1 MTQTG
6 EQEQVQSKRVE
17 NDPEEGRFL
26 SRDEHPISRKSIPE
40 NVLKVLYRLHRNG
53 YRAYLCGGSVRDL
66 LLGRQP
72 KDFDVVTDARPQEIR
87 RLFRNSRVIG
97 RRFRLV
103 HILFQDFVVEVSTF
117 RREPDA
123 SSPAETETGDLLV
136 RDDNVFGSP
145 VQDSRRRDFTV
156 NGLFY
161 DIGTFTV
168 IDYVGGIE
176 DLNSRLIRVIGDPD
190 IRFREDPVRMMR
202 AIEFAARLDFEIE
215 ADTWDAIQRHHEDIL
230 KASPAR
236 VTDEILE
243 LLRRGMS
250 LESMHLMDETKLL
263 HALLPELARLIESDD
278 GDYHWKML
286 EVLDRTIMSGRNVSD
301 VVLLSVIL
309 VPLVFRLIDKREQE
323 LGERLSPG
331 EIVPFIRDYLE
342 LILERLVMPAWMRH
356 EVEQNIELLWRMRE
370 APSEKKRD
378 WRIVLRERFVDALA
392 LFELYSFS
400 SGQYVDEF
408 RQWRDLA
415 HRVRS
420 SHEKMKKPRRR
431 RKRKPKS

>member
-1 MTQTG
+1 MTRSN
-6 EQEQVQSKRVE
+6 EQEQLHPNVAENHSVE
-17 NDPEEGRFL
+17 GTFL
-26 SRDEHPISRKSIPE
+26 SREDHPISRKNIPE

-53 YRAYLCGGSVRDL
+53 YKAYLCGGSVRDL

-72 KDFDVVTDARPQEIR
+72 KDFDVVTDARPQQIR
-87 RLFRNSRVIG
+87 RLFRNSRIIG

-103 HILFQDFVVEVSTF
+103 HVLFQDFVVEVSTF
-117 RREPDA
+117 RREPEA
-123 SSPAETETGDLLV
+123 QTTEDDLLV

-145 VQDSRRRDFTV
+145 VQDARRRDFTV

-161 DIGTFTV
+161 DIGDFTV

-202 AIEFAARLDFEIE
+202 ALEFAARLDFEIE
-215 ADTWDAIQRHHEDIL
+215 ADTWDSIHKHHDEIL

-250 LESMHLMDETKLL
+250 LESMHLMEATGLL
-263 HALLPELARLIESDD
+263 ESLLPELATMIEAGD
-278 GDYHWKML
+278 GDYLWKML
-286 EVLDRTIMSGRNVSD
+286 EVLDRTIASGRGVSD

-309 VPLVFRLIDKREQE
+309 VPLVFRLIDEREAE
-323 LGERLSPG
+323 LDERLPAG
-331 EIVPFIRDYLE
+331 EVVPLVRDYLE
-342 LILERLVMPAWMRH
+342 AILERLVMPAWMRH
-356 EVEQNIELLWRMRE
+356 EVEQNLELLWRMRE
-370 APSEKKRD
+370 TPTEKKRD
-378 WRIVLRERFVDALA
+378 WRIVLRERFGDALA

-400 SGQYVDEF
+400 SGLYVDEY

-415 HRVRS
+415 NRVRS
-420 SHEKMKKPRRR
+420 SQETMKKPHKR
-431 RKRKPKS
+431 RKRKPRN